1 MVKGGSKSQHKN
13 DLLMMLRENLF
24 TNFKD
29 KNEVIAVRKIQK
41 GAKARERSTKGQGV
55 SQLYVEKCPTRTIPY
70 QKMTK
75 RTTSSLPN
83 V

>member
-55 SQLYVEKCPTRTIPY
+55 SQ
-70 QKMTK
+70 
-75 RTTSSLPN
+75 
-83 V
+83 